1 MIKKLFLPFVVI
13 VGFVGFV
20 VYGRMKTAPN
30 TAIVPPLSV
39 STTPVPTVTSAFVAS
54 PPATG
59 ISPTATSGQYKDGTY
74 TGSVADAYYG
84 NVQVQAVIQ
93 NGVIADV
100 QFLQYPSDNGTSAG
114 ISQRSMPL
122 LKSEAISAQSAAVDI
137 ISGATQTSQAFQ
149 QSLTAALSQAS

>member
-39 STTPVPTVTSAFVAS
+39 STTPVPTVTS
-54 PPATG
+54 PATG